1 MEVYSSAVTINGG
14 TTILQGAAFHNGR
27 ATITAGALTM
37 NGVLFRS
44 TGTDVTIS
52 GGTVNLWGN
61 IGNGGF
67 NWSGTPASAS
77 YNIPR

>member
-1 MEVYSSAVTINGG
+1 MSGLAAVTAG
-14 TTILQGAAFHNGR
+14 TVS
-27 ATITAGALTM
+27 M

-44 TGTDVTIS
+44 LGADVTIN

-67 NWSGTPASAS
+67 NWTGAPASAS
-77 YNIPR
+77 YNVPR